1 MEKELRIFHS
11 FAEAGKAEREHYQS
25 LTPEQRLEILFELV
39 AAQYPHATEQRFERV
54 CRIIKFQE
62 D

>member
-1 MEKELRIFHS
+1 MAGEIIKTIFNH
-11 FAEAGKAEREHYQS
+11 EPHEPRE
-25 LTPEQRLEILFELV
+25 RLEIPFDLV

-54 CRIIKFQE
+54 CRIIKLQE